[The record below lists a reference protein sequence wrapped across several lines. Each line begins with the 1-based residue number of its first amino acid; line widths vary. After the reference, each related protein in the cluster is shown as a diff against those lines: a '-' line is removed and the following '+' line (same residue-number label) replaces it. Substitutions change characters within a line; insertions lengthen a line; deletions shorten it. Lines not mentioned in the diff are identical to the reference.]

1 MKMPIG
7 VRNQKEKMRIKRS
20 NQAQMTNWTYLK
32 KIRLIKMMTPM
43 VLLHMVLMTMRKR
56 MKEIIHK
63 K

>member
-43 VLLHMVLMTMRKR
+43 VPLHMVLMTMRRK